1 MNCTNTESH
10 RPQIQRH
17 GLRETRKE
25 GTAKREAHAGRFS
38 VVPLLLG
45 NRDIS
50 PETQRALIDN
60 RLQDAAQLLMQDHGL
75 SCIEAGHLLDV
86 RAC

>member
-17 GLRETRKE
+17 YLREARKE
-25 GTAKREAHAGRFS
+25 GTAKHGRHPGRFS

-45 NRDIS
+45 NGDIS
-50 PETQRALIDN
+50 AETQRALVEN